1 MVSHLLDERK
11 TAKLLGIAPNTLAQ
25 WRFSGKVDLPF
36 IRMGR
41 NIRYRVSDIENFL
54 RRNTK
59 NQSEV

>member
-41 NIRYRVSDIENFL
+41 NIRYRVSDIEDFL